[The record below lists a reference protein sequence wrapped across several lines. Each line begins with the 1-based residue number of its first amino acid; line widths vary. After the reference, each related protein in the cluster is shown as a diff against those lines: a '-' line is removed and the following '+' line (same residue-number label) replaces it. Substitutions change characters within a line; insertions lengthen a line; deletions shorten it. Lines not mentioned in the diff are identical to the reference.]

1 MRHATTKEKFLGT
14 IIVAQGLVILAQ
26 VTGVGAPRPAHADVQ
41 LQNPSER
48 QMEMIDELK
57 GVNARLDK
65 VLSVMQ
71 GGEFQVRVA
80 KSDDAAAP
88 KPDDGK

>member
-1 MRHATTKEKFLGT
+1 MRNPTTKVKLLGT

-26 VTGVGAPRPAHADVQ
+26 FTGVGAPRPAHADLQ
-41 LQNPSER
+41 LPNPSEK
-48 QMEMIDELK
+48 QIVMIDELK
-57 GVNARLDK
+57 GVNDRLDK
-65 VLSVMQ
+65 ILSLMQ